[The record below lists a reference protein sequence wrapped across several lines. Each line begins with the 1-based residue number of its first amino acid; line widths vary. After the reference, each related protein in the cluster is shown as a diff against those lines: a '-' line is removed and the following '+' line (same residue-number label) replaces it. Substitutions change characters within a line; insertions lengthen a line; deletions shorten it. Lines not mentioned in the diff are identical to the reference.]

1 MLKLMKNEFRKLKRK
16 MFIQLVLAASF
27 LFPIPLTAIIY
38 YLNVAQDKY
47 ATKTEAF
54 DALWQSVIGFGMLL
68 LLPCILG
75 IIAALRKVF
84 SLCIRCRLCCYNGN
98 TGYDERK

>member
-54 DALWQSVIGFGMLL
+54 DALGSQ
-68 LLPCILG
+68 
-75 IIAALRKVF
+75 
-84 SLCIRCRLCCYNGN
+84 
-98 TGYDERK
+98 